1 MLSGKRILVTAG
13 GTTEYIDEVRVM
25 TNTST
30 GTTGAMIATELDKA
44 GAEVHF
50 LHGINSRLP
59 GGSAKRYPVMSAK
72 EACLRMELIIR
83 TAKIDA
89 VVHAMAVSDFT
100 FDRKSEV
107 KCKSSDPEAFIEYM
121 RQTICMNPK
130 IIGKVKLWRP
140 EIVLI
145 GFKYEVGLTDEM
157 LDNLSL
163 ISINING
170 CDLVIANDKKAIDRE
185 GTHVTR
191 FVYSKRGHQHGFCNE
206 TVTGNSNIA
215 KEIVK
220 FLTIYPSTEKLR

>member
-1 MLSGKRILVTAG
+1 MLSGKKVLVTAG

-30 GTTGAMIATELDKA
+30 GTTGAVIATELCKA

-72 EACLRMELIIR
+72 EACLRMELIVR

-130 IIGKVKLWRP
+130 IISQVKLWRP
-140 EIVLI
+140 ETVLI
-145 GFKYEVGLTDEM
+145 GFKYEVGLTAEA
-157 LDNLSL
+157 LRELAVK
-163 ISINING
+163 SINSNG
-170 CDLVIANDKKAIDRE
+170 CDLVIANDKKTIDRYC
-185 GTHVTR
+185 THVAA
-191 FVYSKRGHQHGFCNE
+191 FIYSEKCRNSGFADKVVHGNDH
-206 TVTGNSNIA
+206 IA
-215 KEIVK
+215 EDIVQ
-220 FLTIYPSTEKLR
+220 FLESYLK